1 MREAERAELSRR
13 VINAEQEERR
23 RLSAFLHDGPVQTLS
38 GVGMMLDAVEEAIAE
53 GQPDD
58 AVRVLATARSRQR
71 DVIRSVRELS
81 FVLEPWTLRDQGFD
95 TALGALADGFASAH
109 GIAVEMDVP
118 GVELLGEEDQVH
130 LFQIV
135 REAMQ
140 NALKHAGCSTIRV
153 SIAGSAED
161 GLVATI
167 ADDGSGVMPRTRR
180 RAAPPRH
187 GLDARAGRDPR
198 RAAGRR
204 RRPRRGHHG
213 AGADRARADAG
224 GGR

>member
-1 MREAERAELSRR
+1 
-13 VINAEQEERR
+13 
-23 RLSAFLHDGPVQTLS
+23 
-38 GVGMMLDAVEEAIAE
+38 MMLDAVEEAIAE

-95 TALGALADGFASAH
+95 TALGAMADGFESAH

-153 SIAGSAED
+153 SD
-161 GLVATI
+161 
-167 ADDGSGVMPRTRR
+167 RR
-180 RAAPPRH
+180 LGRGRPGGARSPTTAA
-187 GLDARAGRDPR
+187 A
-198 RAAGRR
+198 
-204 RRPRRGHHG
+204 
-213 AGADRARADAG
+213 
-224 GGR
+224 

>member
-1 MREAERAELSRR
+1 MLFADFAGQAAANAALFDRVDALLSQARMREAERAELSRR

-38 GVGMMLDAVEEAIAE
+38 GRGHDAGRRRGGDRRGPARRRRARAAR
-53 GQPDD
+53 PP
-58 AVRVLATARSRQR
+58 ATASA

-95 TALGALADGFASAH
+95 TALGALADGFESAH

-118 GVELLGEEDQVH
+118 DVELLGEEDQVH

-153 SIAGSAED
+153 SIAGS
-161 GLVATI
+161 
-167 ADDGSGVMPRTRR
+167 RR
-180 RAAPPRH
+180 GRAS
-187 GLDARAGRDPR
+187 
-198 RAAGRR
+198 
-204 RRPRRGHHG
+204 RPRSPTT
-213 AGADRARADAG
+213 AAA
-224 GGR
+224 